1 MPLEASHNVRRVLEN
16 TQISPSPCMTQHPHG
31 ASGWQMQPDT
41 AQERCHRLF
50 FRLFRGLFLLQDINF
65 IFYFQCISI
74 YSFREFHKNNFIL
87 EKEFQFHYC
96 LFTDDE
102 ETGSIPSPVK
112 LLPRNRHRSR
122 EVVGPASQPDADPPP
137 RKQSFGIRQ
146 RNFLIRGC
154 FSASRVL
161 IAFSSQKER
170 VCKDKTVSSWSTS

>member
-1 MPLEASHNVRRVLEN
+1 MPLETSHNVRRVLEN

-74 YSFREFHKNNFIL
+74 YSFREFHKNRKQAVSRLQSNCCREIG
-87 EKEFQFHYC
+87 
-96 LFTDDE
+96 
-102 ETGSIPSPVK
+102 TGAGRWLARLPSRMPI
-112 LLPRNRHRSR
+112 
-122 EVVGPASQPDADPPP
+122 PPP